1 MPSRVTVS
9 DIKSK
14 FLRPSLTSYFEVEV
28 PMPGAANLGDPER
41 KEWISSRLVLQNG
54 MKLKMGLIELIYYVQ
69 KQFYQDLI

>member
-28 PMPGAANLGDPER
+28 PMPGAANL
-41 KEWISSRLVLQNG
+41 
-54 MKLKMGLIELIYYVQ
+54 
-69 KQFYQDLI
+69 